1 MDISK
6 LASRCGSVS
15 SGHVLYKMRGGY
27 DSMMDNSC
35 KNVDGKMYKIFHRVE
50 DNLLAE
56 DLKEGDIDY
65 AMLIWADFANS
76 RNIDNV
82 RLEDRNI

>member
-15 SGHVLYKMRGGY
+15 RGHILYRMRGGY

-35 KNVDGKMYKIFHRVE
+35 KKVDGKIYKTFPDTEDLEVE
-50 DNLLAE
+50 DLRDAEMDYVMLL
-56 DLKEGDIDY
+56 
-65 AMLIWADFANS
+65 WTDFANNK
-76 RNIDNV
+76 RRDEV
-82 RLEDRNI
+82 TLKDRNI